1 MVDTGIEGEGAVVSE
16 GSGGQ
21 RPSLEAGAEAFR
33 MPRTDYLD
41 PFIETLGREALRE
54 IQLKKLQLMF
64 DPVLDSN
71 RFYRE
76 KLGRAGLG
84 RALELRSLEEL
95 RGLPFTTKSELSA
108 AQAADPPY
116 GTNLTYGRERYT
128 RIHQT
133 SGTTGVPLPILDTDA
148 SWAWWARCWAKVYR
162 AAGVTSRDRIFFAFS
177 FGPFIGFWS
186 AHEGA
191 RHIGALAVP
200 GGGMSSYQRVKAILD
215 HDISVLVCTPTYAMH
230 LSEVAEQEGL
240 NIRDSNV
247 NITIQAGEPGASLP
261 STKERI
267 EEAWGARCYD
277 HAGATEVGAWGFEC
291 QAQNG
296 VHLNEGEFIHEVIDP
311 STGEPAEEGE
321 LVMTNLGR
329 VGMPV
334 IRYRTG
340 DHVRLAADACRCGR
354 SYERLDGGVIGR
366 IDDVLIVRGV
376 NVFPSAVENIVR
388 RFPEVAEFAVDV
400 RRRGQMDEMEIKLEV
415 RNGEP
420 ESIAK
425 AVAREIRAGIGIR
438 ATVSPTSYGTLP
450 RFDLKARRFKDH
462 RGSDES

>member
-1 MVDTGIEGEGAVVSE
+1 MEGTEIARDRSNTSENAVGRQLSSEGE
-16 GSGGQ
+16 
-21 RPSLEAGAEAFR
+21 AGAFR

-41 PFIETLGREALRE
+41 PFIETLGREALGE
-54 IQLKKLQLMF
+54 IQLKKLQLMLE
-64 DPVLDSN
+64 PVLDSN

-76 KLGRAGLG
+76 KLGRAGLDRG
-84 RALELRSLEEL
+84 LEVRSLEDL
-95 RGLPFTTKSELSA
+95 RRLPFTTKSELSD
-108 AQAADPPY
+108 AQAAYPPY

-133 SGTTGVPLPILDTDA
+133 SGTTGMPLPILDTDA
-148 SWAWWARCWAKVYR
+148 SWAWWARCWATVYR

-200 GGGMSSYQRVKAILD
+200 GGGMSSYQRARAILD

-230 LSEVAEQEGL
+230 LSEVAEQEAL
-240 NIRDSNV
+240 DIRSSNV
-247 NITIQAGEPGASLP
+247 NITIQAGEPGGSLP
-261 STKERI
+261 STKRRI

-291 QAQNG
+291 KAQDG

-311 STGEPAEEGE
+311 MTGKPADEGE

-340 DHVRLAADACRCGR
+340 DHVRLAAGACRCGR

-400 RRRGQMDEMEIKLEV
+400 RRRGQMDEMEITLEV
-415 RNGEP
+415 RNDEP

-438 ATVSPTSYGTLP
+438 ATVSPASYGTLP

-462 RGSDES
+462 RDSDES